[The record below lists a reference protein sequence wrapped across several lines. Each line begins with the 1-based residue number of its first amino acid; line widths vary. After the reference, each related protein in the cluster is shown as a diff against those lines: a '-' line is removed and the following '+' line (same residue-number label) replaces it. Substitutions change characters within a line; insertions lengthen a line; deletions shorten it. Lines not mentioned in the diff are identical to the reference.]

1 MCLNF
6 MAVLDDNIKR
16 KVTLVC
22 QLILLCPGNVIAMHT
37 WVSNTTS
44 LYLPDPKR
52 SAYIWRVV
60 VGMLTV
66 STQTPSTADSGTDID
81 VIGTSPA
88 KRAMQCF
95 MADCWVILYLGTGLS
110 YRDCA
115 NVLAQVTEIVGA
127 RSGMFKTRVDLF
139 KCGGQTPESGY

>member
-1 MCLNF
+1 
-6 MAVLDDNIKR
+6 MAVLDDNIER

-22 QLILLCPGNVIAMHT
+22 QLILLCPRNVITMHT

-52 SAYIWRVV
+52 SAYNWRVV

-66 STQTPSTADSGTDID
+66 STQTPSTADID

-95 MADCWVILYLGTGLS
+95 MADCWVI
-110 YRDCA
+110 
-115 NVLAQVTEIVGA
+115 
-127 RSGMFKTRVDLF
+127 
-139 KCGGQTPESGY
+139 